1 MSGETPEA
9 VKSGVIPPPK
19 TFPLQAPDL
28 LDNQSKSNLVIFCRS
43 RMISPQLSLSLL
55 AVLAVLLCFHNEVTR
70 LGGTER

>member
-55 AVLAVLLCFHNEVTR
+55 AVLLCFYNEVTR
-70 LGGTER
+70 LGGTAR